1 MFNIVLYHPEIPH
14 NAGAAGRLAVATG
27 ARLHLIRPL
36 GFSLDEKH
44 VRRTGLDYWKHV
56 DLHLWDSLE
65 ELETAAAPGARFW
78 FLSTKATRTLWD
90 PSLPMQPG
98 DYFVFGPESKGL
110 PERWITAHPQTSLLI
125 PMPGEHARSLNLS
138 TSVAIML
145 YEGLRRATTTPAPP
159 AP

>member
-14 NAGAAGRLAVATG
+14 NTGAAGRLAVATG
-27 ARLHLIRPL
+27 ATLHLIRPL
-36 GFSLDEKH
+36 GFSLEEKY

-65 ELETAAAPGARFW
+65 ELEAAAAPGARFW
-78 FLSTKATRTLWD
+78 FLSTKAKHTLWE

-98 DYFVFGPESKGL
+98 DYFVFGPESRGL
-110 PERWITAHPQTSLLI
+110 PERWIAGHPETSVII

-145 YEGLRRATTTPAPP
+145 YEGIRRATTTTTPAP
-159 AP
+159 